1 MPAAGLGAAEAQRDL
16 RNLQNSFPL
25 PIYGDGEQTRDFIF
39 VKDVVAA
46 NAFIAT
52 QPKATGVFNVAY
64 GKKITINELC
74 ATICRLIGSKSEIK
88 HATERA
94 GDVKHSMAAIDVA
107 ESHTRIA
114 SSGRGRFQFAHE
126 SHPHVGQRGLQ

>member
-94 GDVKHSMAAIDVA
+94 GDVKHSMAAIDRLRA
-107 ESHTRIA
+107 AGFSPASDFQTSLQSTINETR
-114 SSGRGRFQFAHE
+114 SKN
-126 SHPHVGQRGLQ
+126 